1 MWSPAMA
8 MAMSPVRDAASHTRC
23 DLNGNATSASAS
35 ASSSSSTGATS
46 ATSSPR
52 KTKKTIINWLVNG
65 SRAASASATDSDNN
79 NRQSV
84 RDSPALD
91 DNQNQ
96 NQNQSCNCES
106 RAFRD
111 FRGVQT
117 LRLLWSKRIKSASE
131 DQTGASPSRA
141 SSLGTLRKLNKSV
154 SCLVNAFNNPSP
166 EKSLA
171 KRAASLH
178 NLQDAAGQ
186 QQQLQREKDNFYKYK
201 NAEQA
206 RMRGK
211 LRRSSDEAVI
221 NAHKNP
227 SANATKNASATLVAS
242 KCDDSMPPLPPA
254 TAECSTESPSSR
266 RLPDNVI
273 SAMEVEPA
281 AAATGGKHAEQ
292 EEEEEVE
299 LRTTPARSRARAR
312 VRVSLSAASAQS
324 GGSSES
330 EHTTS
335 TQTAS
340 TVTSS
345 VTRTVTKRKYSFKT
359 HAGKSYVQHHTPRR
373 ISSISSISS
382 SSGSGAGMGQAT
394 DVPPGLGSSS
404 GSSLSTNSL
413 VAKLTQQFNEI
424 IQKDVRVLEQVK
436 RKKGVWLA
444 RGSHVYKIV
453 EKQPAA
459 MQQQQQQHPESGI
472 STVQR
477 NIKKFETLEKPSVPQ
492 KSEQLLRRDLE
503 LAAGSGPV
511 RGLPLKAKRSLKV
524 SAAELEVVCEEAKTP
539 VEVQVEEATKEKP
552 PTAAVQQQQQHV
564 ETEDD
569 LQPELE
575 LDEERQKQ
583 RKHKYASIY
592 EKLRFTFAGRSRKSP
607 SSSPTKAAPETALQM
622 VSEIAPEMETKQQE
636 ESKPEQEQEK
646 YATSPLM
653 MVPCIEADADAKIL
667 DALEVVDQKLKD
679 ISAHSE
685 AGELLLGTNDDFE
698 QRLLPNTSF
707 VYQAANKQ
715 ISNNQLLVNQAVN
728 VTLVN
733 AIEGEQMIM
742 EQKQLMK
749 AESDKKNEQQ
759 KAIKKEEQSQA
770 KEEQKTEQ
778 KAIPEAE
785 QEEEPESIYEPITPP
800 ALSASEPKTEVQ
812 ASSLFKMVD
821 IQKSE
826 IIEDIYQTVEE
837 ASSSAACPKP
847 NIWLEGYESIAGSRE
862 ATPPDFDGYESF
874 APPTPSANP
883 EDGPPMATP
892 SPGAHGGTLG
902 RNTRDELPELPKP
915 KRVLPKSPTLLRPA
929 PPKPNHANTLH
940 LGKDEDEDEN
950 IYDTIKGCY
959 ESMHTKVPA
968 ASSGTTTTT
977 DATSLGSNCYES
989 IAHYRKT
996 KTTATATGHGPGH
1009 GTCIQLSS
1017 SGSTLT
1023 ISSDHKTNSLYES
1036 SLAATGCVIYG
1047 SASVG
1052 CRSSLGSGGSAS
1064 SGGGRKRSG
1073 DKRSSI
1079 AGSSDNSDAWV
1090 DISDGE
1096 GASASP
1102 ADRLD
1107 AGPPPTE
1114 AQFVVVRERFKPHRI
1129 RSPDW
1134 SKRIR
1139 DKRLQQKKAISCIE
1153 VLSEWNSFHYPNGNV
1168 SISTY

>member
-1 MWSPAMA
+1 MA
-8 MAMSPVRDAASHTRC
+8 MAMSPVRDAAAHTRC
-23 DLNGNATSASAS
+23 DLNGNPTSAGATNTTSATSS
-35 ASSSSSTGATS
+35 
-46 ATSSPR
+46 TSSPR

-65 SRAASASATDSDNN
+65 SRAATATATPTASASVSASDSDNN

-84 RDSPALD
+84 RDNASLD
-91 DNQNQ
+91 DYQNQNQNQ

-117 LRLLWSKRIKSASE
+117 LRLLWSRRIKSASE
-131 DQTGASPSRA
+131 DHTGAPSSRA
-141 SSLGTLRKLNKSV
+141 SSLGTLRMLNKSV

-178 NLQDAAGQ
+178 NLQDATAQ

-206 RMRGK
+206 RMRSK
-211 LRRSSDEAVI
+211 LRPSSDEAVI
-221 NAHKNP
+221 NANKIP
-227 SANATKNASATLVAS
+227 TANATKNASATLVAS
-242 KCDDSMPPLPPA
+242 KCDDSVPPLPPA
-254 TAECSTESPSSR
+254 ATECNMESPSPR
-266 RLPDNVI
+266 RLSDNVI
-273 SAMEVEPA
+273 SSMELEV
-281 AAATGGKHAEQ
+281 GAEQ
-292 EEEEEVE
+292 EEEEEEVE
-299 LRTTPARSRARAR
+299 LRATPARSRARAR

-335 TQTAS
+335 TQTSS

-345 VTRTVTKRKYSFKT
+345 GTRTVTKRKYSFKT
-359 HAGKSYVQHHTPRR
+359 HAGRSYVQHHTPRR
-373 ISSISSISS
+373 INSSCL
-382 SSGSGAGMGQAT
+382 AGMGQAT
-394 DVPPGLGSSS
+394 DAPPQQQQQRQHQAR
-404 GSSLSTNSL
+404 TAW
-413 VAKLTQQFNEI
+413 VAKLTQQMP
-424 IQKDVRVLEQVK
+424 RVLEEVK

-453 EKQPAA
+453 EKQPPV
-459 MQQQQQQHPESGI
+459 MQQQQQQLPPESGI

-492 KSEQLLRRDLE
+492 KSEQLRRRHLE
-503 LAAGSGPV
+503 LVAATAQARGSNS
-511 RGLPLKAKRSLKV
+511 LTLKTKRSLKG
-524 SAAELEVVCEEAKTP
+524 SPAELEVVCEEAKTP
-539 VEVQVEEATKEKP
+539 VEAEPAAEEEATKEDQ
-552 PTAAVQQQQQHV
+552 PTAGQQQDV
-564 ETEDD
+564 AMDDD
-569 LQPELE
+569 LKPDLE
-575 LDEERQKQ
+575 MDEERQKQ

-592 EKLRFTFAGRSRKSP
+592 EKLRFTFAGRARKSASP
-607 SSSPTKAAPETALQM
+607 SPTKN
-622 VSEIAPEMETKQQE
+622 APEMVPEMIPEMEIKQKEELEPELDADPYPGGQE
-636 ESKPEQEQEK
+636 AS
-646 YATSPLM
+646 SPQM
-653 MVPCIEADADAKIL
+653 MVPCIEADADSKIL
-667 DALEVVDQKLKD
+667 DALEVLDQKLKE

-685 AGELLLGTNDDFE
+685 SGELLLGTNDDFE

-742 EQKQLMK
+742 EQKQLMN
-749 AESDKKNEQQ
+749 AERENQ
-759 KAIKKEEQSQA
+759 KGTVKEEQVA
-770 KEEQKTEQ
+770 PKEDDTQTDEPKQV
-778 KAIPEAE
+778 PE
-785 QEEEPESIYEPITPP
+785 EEEPESIYEPITPSGM
-800 ALSASEPKTEVQ
+800 SAIEPKTEAQ
-812 ASSLFKMVD
+812 ASGLFKIAD

-837 ASSSAACPKP
+837 ASATASCPRP
-847 NIWLEGYESIAGSRE
+847 NTWLEDYESIAGSCE
-862 ATPPDFDGYESF
+862 AAAPDFDGYESF
-874 APPTPSANP
+874 APPPPKPAANA
-883 EDGPPMATP
+883 EDALPMATP

-915 KRVLPKSPTLLRPA
+915 KRVLPKSPTPLRPA
-929 PPKPNHANTLH
+929 PPKPNHASTLD

-959 ESMHTKVPA
+959 ESMHTKAPA
-968 ASSGTTTTT
+968 SNSNSSGSGSGGTTTT
-977 DATSLGSNCYES
+977 DAISLGSNCYES
-989 IAHYRKT
+989 ISHYRKA
-996 KTTATATGHGPGH
+996 KTTATGHGHGHGPG

-1036 SLAATGCVIYG
+1036 SLAAAGCVIYG

-1064 SGGGRKRSG
+1064 SGGGAKRSG

-1102 ADRLD
+1102 ADRLE
-1107 AGPPPTE
+1107 ARPPTE
-1114 AQFVVVRERFKPHRI
+1114 AQFVVVRERLKPHRT

-1153 VLSEWNSFHYPNGNV
+1153 VILDVCNVQEEAFLISINSRV
-1168 SISTY
+1168 D